1 MWHREFQHFRE
12 LQQNSI
18 DLLRA
23 HIKQYSHFY
32 IFTTKR
38 IVNTLLRIE
47 QVEQQHL
54 NNHKIL
60 KRIIPK

>member
-1 MWHREFQHFRE
+1 MWHNTFRE

-32 IFTTKR
+32 IFTTKT

-47 QVEQQHL
+47 QSRATTLEQ
-54 NNHKIL
+54 
-60 KRIIPK
+60 P